1 MLQCRYKLVHN
12 REISGIKACGW
23 TQTIIKGVLIMKK
36 FKKAIMGVTA
46 LVMAFSMTALA
57 ACSNNKDP
65 KDPVDPSGPST
76 PTPETPTPETPTP
89 TTPTKSDA
97 VKVLEALQ
105 KQSFKAADMEYTLD
119 TKSMSSVYDC
129 DEEGTILTGATKTT
143 DGYHTLMNGKIK
155 VNIGYDSLD
164 FDASSHYYYEELDK
178 DGKKVADSE
187 EDEYG
192 YTFSRY
198 GFLFNA
204 VDEDY
209 KEITDFSSVT
219 LSYGGELNLPPQ
231 VSALLKGLPA
241 SGAPTSALTP
251 LSAFLN
257 LAEEYDG
264 ATFAD
269 KKLKVNLNKV
279 AYGLYN
285 DVLKVVEGLNE
296 NTTVIEVIETKPV
309 KLLIESL
316 TYGMEAKD
324 IMDQV
329 AAMMGGGQGGASTL
343 EGESSDESGAGMAM
357 VGAIVAAL
365 PEAAAGESVYD
376 YLVKVLNSTTFA
388 DAVLGAM
395 GIQSP
400 VSTSLGAL
408 KVSYV
413 VEMVMGMMGGSKDE
427 QGPSTGAS
435 PLAEEAGEGEGMSFA
450 DIKDMI
456 KSYLDMITVT
466 EDKVTF
472 ETVDTDGDPVAMDLT
487 ALELVFAVGDD
498 YTVSSVTYSAAINQ
512 RYSYMGHGDSVGSH
526 TNHEVEIT
534 RDLTATIALAT
545 EHYTLTDIN
554 SNNLELISYEY
565 EPETQYAEIVS
576 VNPSSPDKYSI
587 YLGVTTDEY
596 GYVDKVAAYTKNA
609 QDEYVKVEGCESSG
623 AGTIYLGNDCFDE
636 FEADPYFEVSEN
648 TDGANNYDDQ
658 EAGKLIVTIT
668 YDDGGHEDSYYFAEG
683 YNGDFRTDID
693 LVFNKTQKT
702 STTTVSAFLGLS

>member
-1 MLQCRYKLVHN
+1 
-12 REISGIKACGW
+12 
-23 TQTIIKGVLIMKK
+23 MKK

-46 LVMAFSMTALA
+46 LVMAFSMTAFA
-57 ACSNNKDP
+57 ACSNKNP
-65 KDPVDPSGPST
+65 KDPQDPSDPSGPSSPSGPST
-76 PTPETPTPETPTP
+76 PTPG
-89 TTPTKSDA
+89 TPTKSDT

-105 KQSFKAADMEYTLD
+105 NQSFKAADLEYTLD
-119 TKSMSSVYDC
+119 STSMTSVYDC

-143 DGYHTLMNGKIK
+143 NGYHTLTNGKIK

-164 FDASSHYYYEELDK
+164 FDASSHYCYEELDK

-187 EDEYG
+187 EEEYG
-192 YTFSRY
+192 YTFGRY

-219 LSYGGELNLPPQ
+219 LSYGGELGLPPQ
-231 VSALLKGLPA
+231 VSALLKAFPA
-241 SGAPTSALTP
+241 SGAPASALSP

-264 ATFAD
+264 ATFANN
-269 KKLKVNLNKV
+269 KLKVNLNKV

-285 DVLKVVEGLNE
+285 DVLEVVEGLNE
-296 NTTVIEVIETKPV
+296 NTTVIEVIEAKPV

-316 TYGMEAKD
+316 TYGTDAKD

-329 AAMMGGGQGGASTL
+329 AAMMGGGAAGASTL
-343 EGESSDESGAGMAM
+343 EGESAGNDGAGMAM
-357 VGAIVAAL
+357 VGAVLAAL
-365 PEAAAGESVYD
+365 PEAAEGESVYD

-388 DAVLGAM
+388 DAVLEAM
-395 GIQSP
+395 GMQSP

-413 VEMVMGMMGGSKDE
+413 VEIAMSMMGGSKDD

-435 PLAEEAGEGEGMSFA
+435 PLAEEAGEGEGMSFD

-456 KSYLDMITVT
+456 KGYLDMVTVT

-472 ETVDTDGDPVAMDLT
+472 ETVDPDGDPVAMDLT

-498 YTVSSVTYSAAINQ
+498 YTVSSVTYSAAITQ
-512 RYSYMGHGDSVGSH
+512 RNSYLGYKGDVAN
-526 TNHEVEIT
+526 TRQNHETETT
-534 RDLTATIALAT
+534 RDLTASIALAT

-554 SNNLELISYEY
+554 SSNLELISYEY
-565 EPETQYAEIVS
+565 EPETQYAKIVS
-576 VNPSSPDKYSI
+576 VNPSSPDKYDI

-636 FEADPYFEVSEN
+636 FDEDPYFDVSED
-648 TDGANNYDDQ
+648 TREANNYDEQ
-658 EAGKLIVTIT
+658 EEGKLVVTIT
-668 YDDGGHEDSYYFAEG
+668 YDKGGHEDSYYFAEG
-683 YNGDFRTDID
+683 YDGSFVKSNIELIFE
-693 LVFNKTQKT
+693 KTQKT
-702 STTTVSAFLGLS
+702 STTTVAEFLGLS